1 MWGAC
6 VGVYKLLN
14 WKMPGETL
22 KSLLTVLFF
31 FIDTLVCLYNTHL
44 VQINVIN
51 WMYKRAIYGY
61 KQGTYKLL

>member
-1 MWGAC
+1 
-6 VGVYKLLN
+6 
-14 WKMPGETL
+14 MPGETL